1 MIDWLY
7 WLQLGVAILA
17 GFLAVG
23 FAIAKRTPNDYTL
36 GSIVLLGVLL
46 LVQMIVAVF
55 QPALG
60 NSPTGSLLEFW
71 MYLVTAFLMVI
82 AGAVWALAERSM
94 MSNVML
100 GLLAGSIAVMLV
112 RMDVIWTVNG
122 T

>member
-1 MIDWLY
+1 MIEWLY

-82 AGAVWALAERSM
+82 AGAVWALVERSM
-94 MSNVML
+94 MSTVML

>member
-1 MIDWLY
+1 MIEWFY
-7 WLQLGVAILA
+7 WLQLGVAIVA

-46 LVQMIVAVF
+46 LVQMIVAAV

-82 AGAVWALAERSM
+82 AGAVWALVERSL

>member
-1 MIDWLY
+1 VIEWLY

-23 FAIAKRTPNDYTL
+23 FAIAKRTPNDFTL
-36 GSIVLLGVLL
+36 GSIVLLGALL

-82 AGAVWALAERSM
+82 AGAVWALVERSM

>member
-1 MIDWLY
+1 MIEWLY

-36 GSIVLLGVLL
+36 GSIVLLGALL

-82 AGAVWALAERSM
+82 AGAVWALVERSM

>member
-1 MIDWLY
+1 MIEWLY

-23 FAIAKRTPNDYTL
+23 FAIAKRTPNDFTL

-82 AGAVWALAERSM
+82 AGAVWALVERSM

-100 GLLAGSIAVMLV
+100 GLLASSIAVMLV

>member
-1 MIDWLY
+1 MIEWLY

-23 FAIAKRTPNDYTL
+23 FVIAKRTPNDYTL

-82 AGAVWALAERSM
+82 AGAVWALVERSM

>member
-1 MIDWLY
+1 MIEWFY
-7 WLQLGVAILA
+7 WLQLGVAIVA
-17 GFLAVG
+17 GLLAVG

-46 LVQMIVAVF
+46 LVQMVVAAV

-82 AGAVWALAERSM
+82 AGAVWALIERSM

>member
-1 MIDWLY
+1 MIEWLY
-7 WLQLGVAILA
+7 WLQLGVAIVA
-17 GFLAVG
+17 GLLAVG
-23 FAIAKRTPNDYTL
+23 FAVAKRTPNDYTL

-46 LVQMIVAVF
+46 LVQMIVAVV

-82 AGAVWALAERSM
+82 AGAVWALIERSL

>member
-1 MIDWLY
+1 MIEWLY
-7 WLQLGVAILA
+7 WLQLGVAIVA
-17 GFLAVG
+17 GLLAVG

-46 LVQMIVAVF
+46 LVQMIVAAV

-82 AGAVWALAERSM
+82 AGAVWALVERSM

>member
-1 MIDWLY
+1 MIEWLY
-7 WLQLGVAILA
+7 WLQLGVAIMA
-17 GFLAVG
+17 GLLAVG

-46 LVQMIVAVF
+46 LVQMIVAAV

-82 AGAVWALAERSM
+82 AGAVWALVERSM

>member
-1 MIDWLY
+1 MIEWFY
-7 WLQLGVAILA
+7 WLQLGVAIVA
-17 GFLAVG
+17 GLLAVG

-46 LVQMIVAVF
+46 LVQMIVAVV

-82 AGAVWALAERSM
+82 AGAVWALVERSM

>member
-1 MIDWLY
+1 MIEWLY
-7 WLQLGVAILA
+7 WLQLGVAIVA
-17 GFLAVG
+17 GLLAVG

-36 GSIVLLGVLL
+36 GSILLLGVLL
-46 LVQMIVAVF
+46 LVQMIVAAV

-60 NSPTGSLLEFW
+60 NAPTGSLLEFW

-82 AGAVWALAERSM
+82 AGAVWALVERSM

>member
-1 MIDWLY
+1 MIEWFY
-7 WLQLGVAILA
+7 WLQLGVAIVA
-17 GFLAVG
+17 GLLAVG

-46 LVQMIVAVF
+46 LVQMIVAAV

-82 AGAVWALAERSM
+82 AGAVWALVERSM

-100 GLLAGSIAVMLV
+100 GLLADSIAVMLV

>member
-1 MIDWLY
+1 MIEWFY
-7 WLQLGVAILA
+7 WLQLGVAIVA

-46 LVQMIVAVF
+46 LVQMIVAVV

-82 AGAVWALAERSM
+82 AGAVWALVERSM

>member
-1 MIDWLY
+1 VIEWFY
-7 WLQLGVAILA
+7 WLQLGVAIAA
-17 GFLAVG
+17 GLLAVG

-46 LVQMIVAVF
+46 LVQMIVAAV

-82 AGAVWALAERSM
+82 AGAVWALIERSM

>member
-1 MIDWLY
+1 MIEWFY
-7 WLQLGVAILA
+7 WLQLGVALLA

-36 GSIVLLGVLL
+36 GSIVLLGALL
-46 LVQMIVAVF
+46 LIQIVVAIF

-71 MYLVTAFLMVI
+71 MYLITALLMVL
-82 AGAVWALAERSM
+82 AGSVWALVERSI
-94 MSNVML
+94 MSTVML

-112 RMDVIWTVNG
+112 RMNVIWFVNSA
-122 T
+122 

>member
-1 MIDWLY
+1 VIEWLY

-23 FAIAKRTPNDYTL
+23 FAIAKRTPNDFTL

-82 AGAVWALAERSM
+82 AGAVWALVERSM

>member
-1 MIDWLY
+1 MIEWLY

-46 LVQMIVAVF
+46 LVQMIVALF

-71 MYLVTAFLMVI
+71 MYLVTAFLMVV
-82 AGAVWALAERSM
+82 AGAVWALVERSM

>member
-1 MIDWLY
+1 VIEWLY

-17 GFLAVG
+17 CFLAVG

-82 AGAVWALAERSM
+82 AGAVWALVERSM

>member
-1 MIDWLY
+1 MIEWFY
-7 WLQLGVAILA
+7 WLQLGVAIVA
-17 GFLAVG
+17 GLLAVG

-36 GSIVLLGVLL
+36 GSMVLLGVLL
-46 LVQMIVAVF
+46 LVQMIVAAI

-82 AGAVWALAERSM
+82 AGAVWALVERSM

>member
-1 MIDWLY
+1 MIEWFY
-7 WLQLGVAILA
+7 WLQLGVAIVA

-23 FAIAKRTPNDYTL
+23 FALAKRTPNDYTL

-46 LVQMIVAVF
+46 FIQIIVTIF
-55 QPALG
+55 QPGFG

-71 MYLVTAFLMVI
+71 MYLITAFLMVL
-82 AGAVWALAERSM
+82 AGSVWALVERSI

-112 RMDVIWTVNG
+112 RMDVIWFVNSA
-122 T
+122 

>member
-1 MIDWLY
+1 MIEWFY
-7 WLQLGVAILA
+7 WLQLGVAIVA
-17 GFLAVG
+17 GLLAVG

-46 LVQMIVAVF
+46 LAQMIVSAV

-82 AGAVWALAERSM
+82 AGAVWALVERSM